1 MLDKKTRA
9 VLAYLETQCPGGS
22 FKVLEKQDI
31 VAAMPARLALTAEE
45 IDSIVAYLDRS
56 EFVVLK
62 YLDEQ
67 QMCLTLTPKAHS
79 ALLDEKDPID
89 GRYNLE
95 VSSPGL
101 DRPLTKLEHFARFAG
116 FDAKIETDEAID
128 GRKRFK
134 GKIVRTEDN
143 GDIVMATDTEEF
155 AVPFAAVAKAK
166 LLLTDELLAAAAADD
181 GEEPAE
187 LEADEETAE

>member
-1 MLDKKTRA
+1 MDVISKITHIIEPTVQDMGYELVRIITIGTVNPTVQIMIDRKDGENITVDDCAAVSRA
-9 VLAYLETQCPGGS
+9 V
-22 FKVLEKQDI
+22 
-31 VAAMPARLALTAEE
+31 
-45 IDSIVAYLDRS
+45 
-56 EFVVLK
+56 
-62 YLDEQ
+62 
-67 QMCLTLTPKAHS
+67 S